1 MALGGRRPHPPS
13 LNAHPPPPERE
24 MSSTF
29 DTDAFLVKFRAALA
43 ADELGAFPPPL
54 RALRAQQLLDV
65 WSALLPE
72 ERNSALQFIPAETA
86 AELVS
91 NLSEEEQP
99 ELLQFLSPSRL
110 AEILEEL
117 RPDDLADTLQLLEA
131 RDPDRIQAV
140 RSLLGP
146 ETLAV
151 ADALVGYHEEEA
163 GGLMTPEF
171 VSVRA
176 SMTTRQVLEF
186 LRRSSPDTE
195 TIYYLYVVDGE
206 NRLIG
211 VLSLRDLI
219 VSAPDS
225 RVEDI
230 MDSDVVKT
238 ETDTDQEDVARLMAD
253 YDFSVL
259 PVVDLHGQLVGIVT
273 VDDVLDVLEEEA
285 TEDMHRMGAAPID
298 IDYVRANPWLLFRKR
313 ASWLVLL
320 VVSMTLT
327 FNVIAYY
334 ETIIEELVILAAF
347 IPLLIGTGGNVGS
360 QVATLVVRA
369 LATRELEL
377 RDYTKILLKEIGTGL
392 LLGGAFGLF
401 MTVYVLFFRAE
412 PRIAVA
418 LGITMVLISFTA
430 NLVGASLPFLFRRM
444 GIDPALTSSPGIT
457 TVMDVVGLLIYFRV
471 VIWILGPLLEGA
483 SGAVLPVP

>member
-1 MALGGRRPHPPS
+1 MT
-13 LNAHPPPPERE
+13 
-24 MSSTF
+24 SSF
-29 DTDAFLVKFRAALA
+29 DTTALLTELRAALA
-43 ADELGAFPPPL
+43 ADDPTRLSSQLED
-54 RALRAQQLLDV
+54 LRAQQLLDV
-65 WSALLPE
+65 WSELQPE
-72 ERNSALQFIPAETA
+72 ERDRAFRLVRPDKA
-86 AELVS
+86 AEVIS

-99 ELLQFLSPSRL
+99 VLLGSLPPSQL
-110 AEILEEL
+110 AEVLEEL
-117 RPDDLADTLQLLEA
+117 SPDDLADTLQALEA
-131 RDPDRIQAV
+131 RDPAQV
-140 RSLLGP
+140 EEVKSLLGP
-146 ETLAV
+146 QTLAV
-151 ADALVGYHEEEA
+151 ADALAGYDEEEA

-171 VSVRA
+171 ISVRA
-176 SMTTRQVLEF
+176 SMTARQVLDF
-186 LRRSSPDTE
+186 LRRAHPDAE
-195 TIYYLYVVDGE
+195 TIYYLYVVDRAD
-206 NRLIG
+206 RLLG

-219 VSAPDS
+219 VSAQET
-225 RVEDI
+225 RVEEI
-230 MDSDVVKT
+230 MHGDVVKT
-238 ETDTDQEDVARLMAD
+238 HTDTDQEDVARLMAD

-259 PVVDLHGQLVGIVT
+259 PVVDVDGRLVGIVT

-285 TEDMHRMGAAPID
+285 TEDIHRLGGAPID

-334 ETIIEELVILAAF
+334 ETIIEEVVILAAF

-377 RDYTKILLKEIGTGL
+377 RDYLKVLAKEIGTGL

-401 MTVYVLFFRAE
+401 MTLYVLFFRAE

-430 NLVGASLPFLFRRM
+430 NLVGASLPFLFRRV

-457 TVMDVVGLLIYFRV
+457 TIMDVVGLLIYFRV
-471 VIWILGPLLEGA
+471 VIWILGPLLEA
-483 SGAVLPVP
+483 SPGFSLVP